1 MAFGKKNSVK
11 LDPLAYNICLL
22 GESKVGKTTLIKEV
36 CEKIAG
42 DNGYLFLECGSERGA
57 DAIQGINYINC
68 PEWNMDYDELTNS
81 AGLADV
87 CEDII
92 DNKTSE
98 YPNLRAVIF
107 DTYDH
112 LIDIAEAESIR
123 LWNKECR
130 DNGHPEKCVK
140 SINQAWSG
148 YGRGE
153 KKAIEIMFDTMAQ
166 LRNVGVASIIIGHVK
181 TKEVSDVVSGESYQ
195 ILTSDQQ
202 QNYFNALKKNLHFL
216 GLAYIDRD
224 VVKEKTGRKN
234 AVTKR
239 EETVNKISS
248 ESRKIKFRDDSY
260 AVDSGSRFADIV
272 PEIDM
277 DADAFIQALTDA
289 IKSEQAKSGVPLADA
304 KKQQAKQDKELE
316 KRVAKHEEEAKS
328 KAELDEVIEQIV
340 EFFTENKSDI
350 AKIKPI
356 LAACKESGFNTPKD
370 IDNIEDAKKIL
381 ALTLV

>member
-1 MAFGKKNSVK
+1 MAFGKKNNVN

-22 GESKVGKTTLIKEV
+22 GESKVGKTTLMKEV
-36 CEKIAG
+36 CEKLAG
-42 DNGYLFLECGSERGA
+42 DDGYLFLECGTERGA

-68 PEWNMDYDELTNS
+68 PEWDMDYDELTNS

-92 DNKTSE
+92 DNKASE
-98 YPNLRAVIF
+98 YPNLKAVIF

-112 LIDIAEAESIR
+112 LIDIAEAKSIKM
-123 LWNKECR
+123 WNKECR
-130 DNGHPEKCVK
+130 DSGHPEKCVK

-153 KKAIEIMFDTMAQ
+153 KKAIEIMFDMMAQ

-181 TKEVSDVVSGESYQ
+181 TKEISDVVSGESYQ

-239 EETVNKISS
+239 DEVVNKVAS
-248 ESRKIKFRDDSY
+248 ESRKIKFRDDNY
-260 AVDSGSRFADIV
+260 AVDSGSRFADII

-277 DADAFIQALTDA
+277 NADAFIQALTDA
-289 IKSEQAKSGVPLADA
+289 IKAEQSKSGVSLDDA
-304 KKQQAKQDKELE
+304 KKKQDKQKKELE
-316 KRVAKHEEEAKS
+316 KRVAEQEEKAKAQADIDS
-328 KAELDEVIEQIV
+328 VVAQIV
-340 EFFTENKSDI
+340 DFFTENKSDMS
-350 AKIKPI
+350 KIKPV
-356 LAACKESGFNTPKD
+356 LVACKELGYSNPKE
-370 IDNIEDAKKIL
+370 ISSIEDANKIL
-381 ALTLV
+381 ALISE

>member
-36 CEKIAG
+36 CEKLAG

-130 DNGHPEKCVK
+130 DSGHPEKCVK

-234 AVTKR
+234 AVTKK

-248 ESRKIKFRDDSY
+248 ESRKIKFRDDNY
-260 AVDSGSRFADIV
+260 AVDSGSRFADII

-277 DADAFIQALTDA
+277 SADAFIQALTDA
-289 IKSEQAKSGVPLADA
+289 IKAEQAKSGVSFADA

-328 KAELDEVIEQIV
+328 KAELDEVIGQIV

-350 AKIKPI
+350 TKIKPI

-370 IDNIEDAKKIL
+370 INNIEDAKKIL
-381 ALTLV
+381 ALTLA

>member
-1 MAFGKKNSVK
+1 MAFGRKNNVR

-22 GESKVGKTTLIKEV
+22 GESKVGKTTLMKEV
-36 CEKIAG
+36 CEKLAG
-42 DNGYLFLECGSERGA
+42 DDGYLFLECGTERGA

-68 PEWNMDYDELTNS
+68 PEWDMDYDELTNS

-92 DNKTSE
+92 ENKTSE
-98 YPNLRAVIF
+98 YPNLKAVIF

-112 LIDIAEAESIR
+112 LIDIAEQKSIDM
-123 LWNKECR
+123 WNKECR
-130 DNGHPEKCVK
+130 NSGHTDKCVK

-153 KKAIEIMFDTMAQ
+153 KKAIEIMFDMMAR

-181 TKEVSDVVSGESYQ
+181 TKEISDVVSGESYQ

-224 VVKEKTGRKN
+224 VIKKKTGRKN
-234 AVTKR
+234 AVTKKD
-239 EETVNKISS
+239 EVVNKVAS
-248 ESRKIKFRDDSY
+248 ESRKIKFRDDNY
-260 AVDSGSRFADIV
+260 AVDSGSRFANII

-277 DADAFIQALTDA
+277 NADAFIQALTDA
-289 IKSEQAKSGVPLADA
+289 IKSEQSKSGVSLDAA
-304 KKQQAKQDKELE
+304 KKKQAKQEKELE
-316 KRVAKHEEEAKS
+316 KRVAEQEEQAKS
-328 KAELDEVIEQIV
+328 QAAVDDVVSQIV
-340 EFFTENKSDI
+340 DFFTENKSDI
-350 AKIKPI
+350 AKIKPV
-356 LAACKESGFNTPKD
+356 LTAVKNLGYDNPKS
-370 IDNIEDAKKIL
+370 IDNVEDANKIL
-381 ALTLV
+381 ALISE

>member
-1 MAFGKKNSVK
+1 MAFGKKNNVR

-22 GESKVGKTTLIKEV
+22 GESKVGKTTLMKEV
-36 CEKIAG
+36 CEKLAG
-42 DNGYLFLECGSERGA
+42 DDGYLFLECGTERGA

-68 PEWNMDYDELTNS
+68 PEWDMDYDELTNS

-92 DNKTSE
+92 ENKTSE
-98 YPNLRAVIF
+98 YPNLKAVIF

-112 LIDIAEAESIR
+112 LIDIAEQKSIDM
-123 LWNKECR
+123 WNKECR
-130 DNGHPEKCVK
+130 NSGHVEKCVK

-153 KKAIEIMFDTMAQ
+153 KKAIEIMFDMMAR

-181 TKEVSDVVSGESYQ
+181 TKEISDVVSGESYQ

-234 AVTKR
+234 AVTKKD
-239 EETVNKISS
+239 EVVNKVAS
-248 ESRKIKFRDDSY
+248 ESRKIKFRDDNY
-260 AVDSGSRFADIV
+260 AVDSGSRFANII

-277 DADAFIQALTDA
+277 NADAFIQALTDA
-289 IKSEQAKSGVPLADA
+289 IKSEQSKSGVSLDAA
-304 KKQQAKQDKELE
+304 KKKQAKQEKELE
-316 KRVAKHEEEAKS
+316 KRVAEQEEQAKS
-328 KAELDEVIEQIV
+328 QAAVDEVVSQIV
-340 EFFTENKSDI
+340 DFFTENKSDI
-350 AKIKPI
+350 AKIKPV
-356 LAACKESGFNTPKD
+356 LTAVKNLGYDNPKS
-370 IDNIEDAKKIL
+370 IDNVEDANKIL
-381 ALTLV
+381 ALISE

>member
-1 MAFGKKNSVK
+1 MAFGKKNNVR

-22 GESKVGKTTLIKEV
+22 GESKVGKTTLMKEV
-36 CEKIAG
+36 CEKLAG
-42 DNGYLFLECGSERGA
+42 DDGYLFLECGTERGA

-68 PEWNMDYDELTNS
+68 PEWDMDYDELTNS

-92 DNKTSE
+92 ENKTSE
-98 YPNLRAVIF
+98 YPNLKAVIF

-112 LIDIAEAESIR
+112 LIDIAEQKSINM
-123 LWNKECR
+123 WNKECR
-130 DNGHPEKCVK
+130 NSGYAEKCVK

-153 KKAIEIMFDTMAQ
+153 KKAIEIMFDMMAR

-181 TKEVSDVVSGESYQ
+181 TKEISDVVSGESYQ

-224 VVKEKTGRKN
+224 VIKEKTGRKN
-234 AVTKR
+234 AVTKKD
-239 EETVNKISS
+239 EVVNKVAS
-248 ESRKIKFRDDSY
+248 ESRKIKFRDDNY
-260 AVDSGSRFADIV
+260 AVDSGSRFANII

-277 DADAFIQALTDA
+277 NADAFIQALTDA
-289 IKSEQAKSGVPLADA
+289 IKSEQSKSGVSFDTA
-304 KKQQAKQDKELE
+304 KKKQAKQEKELE
-316 KRVAKHEEEAKS
+316 KRVAEQEEQAKS
-328 KAELDEVIEQIV
+328 QAAVDDVVSQIV
-340 EFFTENKSDI
+340 DFFTENKSDI
-350 AKIKPI
+350 AKIKPV
-356 LAACKESGFNTPKD
+356 LTAVKNLGYDNPKS
-370 IDNIEDAKKIL
+370 IDNVEDANKIL
-381 ALTLV
+381 ALISE

>member
-1 MAFGKKNSVK
+1 MAFGKKNNVR

-22 GESKVGKTTLIKEV
+22 GESKVGKTTLMKEV
-36 CEKIAG
+36 CEKLAG
-42 DNGYLFLECGSERGA
+42 DDGYLFLECGTERGA

-68 PEWNMDYDELTNS
+68 PEWDMDYDELTNS

-92 DNKTSE
+92 ENKTSE
-98 YPNLRAVIF
+98 YPNLKAVIF

-112 LIDIAEAESIR
+112 LIDIAEQKSIDM
-123 LWNKECR
+123 WNKECR
-130 DNGHPEKCVK
+130 NSGYAEKCVK

-153 KKAIEIMFDTMAQ
+153 KKAIEIMFDMMAR

-181 TKEVSDVVSGESYQ
+181 TKEISDVVSGESYQ

-224 VVKEKTGRKN
+224 VIKEKTGRKN
-234 AVTKR
+234 AVTKKD
-239 EETVNKISS
+239 EVVNKVAS
-248 ESRKIKFRDDSY
+248 ESRKIKFRDDNY
-260 AVDSGSRFADIV
+260 AVDSGSRFANII

-277 DADAFIQALTDA
+277 NADAFIQALTDA
-289 IKSEQAKSGVPLADA
+289 IKSEQSKSGVSLDTA
-304 KKQQAKQDKELE
+304 KKKQAKQEKELE
-316 KRVAKHEEEAKS
+316 KRVAEQEEQAKS
-328 KAELDEVIEQIV
+328 QAAVDDVVAQIV
-340 EFFTENKSDI
+340 DFFTENKPDI
-350 AKIKPI
+350 AKIKPV
-356 LAACKESGFNTPKD
+356 LAAVKNLGYDNPKS
-370 IDNIEDAKKIL
+370 IDNVEDANKIL
-381 ALTLV
+381 ALISE